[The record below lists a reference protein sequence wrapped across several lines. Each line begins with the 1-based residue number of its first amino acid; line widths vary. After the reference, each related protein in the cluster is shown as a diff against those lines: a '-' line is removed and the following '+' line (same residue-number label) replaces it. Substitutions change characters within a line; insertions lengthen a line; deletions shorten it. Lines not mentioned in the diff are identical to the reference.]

1 MSNMHNALQT
11 HYEQMK
17 LGNIRSL
24 AKLLTAIE
32 NEDPA
37 IHGVLLQLNTQLSV
51 PVIGI
56 TGPPGAGKSSL
67 VNALIDLWA
76 NQQSQKVAI
85 LAIDPSSPFNLGA
98 LLGDRLRMA
107 EHFTNH
113 AVFIR
118 SMATRGA
125 LGGLSH
131 KIVEAVDLLKNA
143 GFDKIIVE
151 TVGVGQ
157 SEIEI
162 AGLADTT
169 VLVLV
174 PEAGDDVQAIKSG
187 IMEIG
192 DIFVVNKADRMG
204 ADTFV
209 KNLKNALHQ
218 RKPSAWNPQ
227 VIKTVATKKQG
238 LVELSMLINKHALL
252 HETNPKKIRLLAEK
266 AWKLIA
272 AHKMKNVEKEQL
284 VESIKKEIDTQ
295 NFNLYTFVKEYTKF
309 N

>member
-1 MSNMHNALQT
+1 MSNLHNALQT

-17 LGNIRSL
+17 LGNVRSL

-37 IHGVLLQLNTQLSV
+37 IHEILSQFNTQLSV

-67 VNALIDLWA
+67 VNALIDLWV

-131 KIVEAVDLLKNA
+131 KIVEAVDLLKHA

-218 RKPSAWNPQ
+218 RKPSSWNPP
-227 VIKTVATKKQG
+227 VVKTIATKKQG
-238 LVELSMLINKHALL
+238 LLELSMLIDEHAKQLD
-252 HETNPKKIRLLAEK
+252 TNPKKIRLLAEK

-272 AHKMKNVEKEQL
+272 AHKMKNVEKESL
-284 VESIKKEIDTQ
+284 ELSIKKELDTQ
-295 NFNLYTFVKEYTKF
+295 NFNLYTFVKEYTKLD
-309 N
+309 